1 MMRFDGKRIL
11 WLIQLR
17 WIAVGCLLLVVFAV
31 RYLLKIRLPLLP
43 LLVCSLVLLILN
55 TVYHLYFLLKSTQS
69 RVNTFITVQIVLDLV
84 LLNALIHFS
93 GGIENPFTLF
103 FVFHMVI
110 ASILLSNRAA
120 YLQATLAV
128 FIFGAVAAGEFG
140 GLLTHYHLEE
150 VLGDERVYANPLYI
164 GGLFFVFVAGLYIT
178 VYMTTTIVN
187 RLRVQELE
195 LLSANKR
202 LEVKDTEKSQYVR
215 TVSHDLKGSLAAIQN
230 CLQVVL
236 DGLAGDLSVKSREM
250 VARAERRSL
259 YLLRFVNELLY
270 LSMLR
275 AGEKVRDRALDL
287 AEIIANVL
295 RFYEPAIR
303 EKSIRLKYE
312 NKAGRVAMVADYN
325 AIDQL
330 IVHLVDNAV
339 KYTFSGGEI
348 TVKVRMMAG
357 EVLVRF
363 ADTGPGIREQDLPW
377 VFDDFF
383 SAKNE
388 QNEESPGPGLGLSI
402 ARHVVEMYGGK
413 IRAESGE
420 FRGSV
425 FSFRLP
431 VQLQ

>member
-1 MMRFDGKRIL
+1 MRFEGKRIL
-11 WLIQLR
+11 WLIHLR
-17 WIAVGCLLLVVFAV
+17 WIAVGCLLLVIFAA
-31 RYLLKIRLPLLP
+31 RYLLKIRLPVLP

-55 TVYHLYFLLKSTQS
+55 TVYHLYFKAMSTQS
-69 RVNTFITVQIVLDLV
+69 RVNNFITLQIVLDLV
-84 LLNALIHFS
+84 LLSALIHFS

-128 FIFGAVAAGEFG
+128 FLLGAVAAGEFG
-140 GLLTHYHLEE
+140 GLLTHYNLEG
-150 VLGDERVYANPLYI
+150 VFGDERVYANPLYI
-164 GGLFFVFVAGLYIT
+164 GGLFFVFVSGLYIT

-187 RLRVQELE
+187 RLREQELE
-195 LLSANKR
+195 LRSANKR

-230 CLQVVL
+230 CLRVVL
-236 DGLAGDLSVKSREM
+236 DGLAGDISVKSREM
-250 VARAERRSL
+250 VARAERKSL

-275 AGEKVRDRALDL
+275 AGEKVRDKALDL

-295 RFYEPAIR
+295 DFYEPTIKDKA
-303 EKSIRLKYE
+303 IRLKYE
-312 NKAGRVAMVADYN
+312 NEAGRVVMIADYN

-330 IVHLVDNAV
+330 LVHLVDNAV
-339 KYTFSGGEI
+339 KYTFPGGEI
-348 TVKVRMMAG
+348 TVKVRMMTG
-357 EVLVRF
+357 EVLVTV
-363 ADTGPGIREQDLPW
+363 ADTGPGITAQDLPW

-383 SAKNE
+383 SAESE

-402 ARHVVEMYGGK
+402 AREVAEMYGGK
-413 IRAESGE
+413 IRVESEEG
-420 FRGSV
+420 RGSV
-425 FSFRLP
+425 FSFILP
-431 VQLQ
+431 VQCQ